1 MLGIERLE
9 DINAWQKARDLA
21 ELIYHTTAQGDFA
34 RDYSLNDQI
43 SRASVSAMNNIAEG
57 YACQT
62 DNEFVDF
69 LYVALGS
76 VAEVQNQLN
85 LARDLTYISS
95 EQFKRAYE
103 LSSETARLIN
113 GFIEYLRRTGQ

>member
-1 MLGIERLE
+1 MSGIERLE

-21 ELIYHTTAQGDFA
+21 EFIYHTTAQGDFA

-85 LARDLTYISS
+85 VARDLTYISS

-103 LSSETARLIN
+103 LSSETAGLIN
-113 GFIEYLRRTGQ
+113 GFIEYLRRTDQ

>member
-1 MLGIERLE
+1 MSGIERLE

-21 ELIYHTTAQGDFA
+21 ELIYHTIAQGDFA

-57 YACQT
+57 YARQT

-85 LARDLTYISS
+85 VARDLTYISS

-103 LSSETARLIN
+103 LSSETAGLIN
-113 GFIEYLRRTGQ
+113 GFIEYLRRTDQ